1 MSFGNLLIAILM
13 LILSGSD
20 KTAFGLE
27 MFGSLDDTKFARLLW
42 KTLEQEKMVGE
53 NASRL
58 KPFFGGAKPHGMI
71 LEVSSGLVRVNGH
84 TGFTVVKKNYNG
96 ADVTEARVE
105 RDRAKYLTSITV
117 MFQRKK
123 GYDPDNQNWFWS
135 KYKPRGDLFTVE
147 VSGQTKELAGRIV
160 KGQSGGAN
168 KGCLFCHASAGGGDY
183 IFYPEIK
190 NPDFIR

>member
-1 MSFGNLLIAILM
+1 MSLGNLLIAIMM

-20 KTAFGLE
+20 KTAFGFE
-27 MFGSLDDTKFARLLW
+27 MFGSFDDTKFAGLLW
-42 KTLEQEKMVGE
+42 KTLEQERMVGE
-53 NASRL
+53 NAIML
-58 KPFFGGAKPHGMI
+58 EPFFGGAKPHGMI
-71 LEVSSGLVRVNGH
+71 LEVSSRLVTVNGH
-84 TGFTVVKKNYNG
+84 AGFTVVKKNYNG

-105 RDRAKYLTSITV
+105 RNRAKYLTSITV

-160 KGQSGGAN
+160 KGQSGSPN

-190 NPDFIR
+190 NPHFIR